1 MKQIYFET
9 VRNGLVKVN
18 CVRMSERD
26 PYGYTARVM
35 ENKAGYYK
43 GENITYHRRH
53 FVFKENHKWGGVHL
67 TVTEVQPADLKEV
80 AA

>member
-43 GENITYHRRH
+43 GENIAYHHRH
-53 FVFKENHKWGGVHL
+53 FVFSNGVRGGYSR
-67 TVTEVQPADLKEV
+67 VTEVTPDDLRG